1 MTEKDLLS
9 IYQAIQPMMD
19 REIDSRTQSAVRM
32 KNMVV
37 TTAYDSGTKTVGVTE
52 AFGGEIFLPV
62 FGGLDTTLLV
72 KGAPVWVMMPYS
84 SLSNAVVFAMGDMTG
99 LGGGGGSGTTY
110 TFDSGTTNGAFS
122 VTPSDTG
129 VAQSVAIYG
138 LGSAAYTD
146 STDYAT
152 AGHGHNDATTSSSG
166 FMSAAD
172 KTKLNAVGTYY
183 NNSGSPNVTSGSN
196 ATLCSIQN
204 LPAGV
209 YVVEATCR
217 FANNNTGRRGL
228 RIDTSASSAE
238 SATQHTTVVPAASG
252 YTIVNTAAVLS
263 FSATSTAYARVYQNS
278 GSSLSTSGYMYAVR
292 IK

>member
-9 IYQAIQPMMD
+9 VYHALQPMLD
-19 REIDSRTQSAVRM
+19 REIDERTRSALRL
-32 KNMVV
+32 KSMVV
-37 TTAYDSGTKTVGVTE
+37 TTAYDSGSKTVGVTE
-52 AFGGEIFLPV
+52 AFGGEMFLPV

-99 LGGGGGSGTTY
+99 LGGGGGSGVTY

-129 VAQSVAIYG
+129 VAQSVSIYG
-138 LGSAAYTD
+138 LGSAAFTP

-152 AGHGHNDATTSSSG
+152 SGHSHSDATTTASG

-183 NNSGSPNVTSGSN
+183 NNSGSPSVASGSN
-196 ATLCSIQN
+196 STLCSIQN

-217 FANNNTGRRGL
+217 FASNTTGRRGL

-263 FSATSTAYARVYQNS
+263 FSAVSTVYARVYQNS
-278 GSSLSTSGYMYAVR
+278 GSNLSTSGYMYAVR

>member
-9 IYQAIQPMMD
+9 IYDAMRPLLD
-19 REIDSRTQSAVRM
+19 REIDGRTQSALRM
-32 KNMVV
+32 KSMVV
-37 TTAYDSGTKTVGVTE
+37 TTAYDSVSETVGVTE
-52 AFGGEIFLPV
+52 AFGNEMQLPV
-62 FGGLDTTLLV
+62 FGGLDTSLLI
-72 KGAPVWVMMPYS
+72 KGVPVWVMMPYGS
-84 SLSNAVVFAMGDMTG
+84 MSNAVVFTLGDMTG
-99 LGGGGGSGTTY
+99 LGGGGSGTTY

-152 AGHGHNDATTSSSG
+152 AGHGHSDATTSSSG

-209 YVVEATCR
+209 YVIEATCR

>member
-9 IYQAIQPMMD
+9 VYQAIHPMLD
-19 REIDSRTQSAVRM
+19 REIDERTRSALRL
-32 KNMVV
+32 KSMVV
-37 TTAYDSGTKTVGVTE
+37 TTAYDSGSKTVGVTE

-138 LGSAAYTD
+138 LGSAAYT
-146 STDYAT
+146 SSSDYAT
-152 AGHGHNDATTSSSG
+152 SGHGHSNATTSTAG
-166 FMSAAD
+166 FESAAD
-172 KTKLNAVGTYY
+172 KTKLDAIGWYSSA
-183 NNSGSPNVTSGSN
+183 SGSPTVSSASN
-196 ATLCSIQN
+196 ATLCSIT
-204 LPAGV
+204 LPANGV
-209 YVVEATCR
+209 YVIEATCR

-252 YTIVNTAAVLS
+252 YTVVNTAAVIS
-263 FSATSTAYARVYQNS
+263 GSGTVYARVYQNS
-278 GSSLSTSGYMYAVR
+278 GSNLSTSGYMYITR

>member
-9 IYQAIQPMMD
+9 VYQALQPMLD
-19 REIDSRTQSAVRM
+19 REIDERTRSALRL
-32 KNMVV
+32 KSMVV
-37 TTAYDSGTKTVGVTE
+37 TTAYDAGTQTVGVTE
-52 AFGGEIFLPV
+52 AFGGEMFLPV

-99 LGGGGGSGTTY
+99 IGGGGSGTTY

-146 STDYAT
+146 STDYASASSVT
-152 AGHGHNDATTSSSG
+152 HIGEYHSNTQSSG
-166 FMSAAD
+166 VNMANYANATICSVTGLSA
-172 KTKLNAVGTYY
+172 GTYFAEGTIRY
-183 NNSGSPNVTSGSN
+183 PGNASGYRVARLTTNSSQSYNYDYDGVAELPAVNTNYMTLHTSYVFVLNNSGGIYLRGYHN
-196 ATLCSIQN
+196 AGTTLN
-204 LPAGV
+204 GV
-209 YVVEATCR
+209 LGTLHC
-217 FANNNTGRRGL
+217 
-228 RIDTSASSAE
+228 
-238 SATQHTTVVPAASG
+238 
-252 YTIVNTAAVLS
+252 
-263 FSATSTAYARVYQNS
+263 
-278 GSSLSTSGYMYAVR
+278 VR